1 MNKKELISLLQARGF
16 PDKIVKAFKKINRG
30 AFVPSNLQEYAYD
43 DIALPLKRGSTISQP
58 STIAFMLD
66 LLELEGKEKVL
77 EIGSGSGY
85 VLALLSNLT
94 NGDIDGVEI
103 IKELADESRKILKNY
118 KNIKV
123 FNKDGSKGLPSNA
136 PYDRIIVSASF
147 KEIPTQLYPQ
157 LKNNGRIVA
166 PVKGSIYQIKK
177 ENGEITKREFPGFAF
192 VPMSDEN
199 IL

>member
-1 MNKKELISLLQARGF
+1 MNKKELIMLLQGRGF
-16 PDKIVKAFKKINRG
+16 PDKIVKAFKKVNRE

-85 VLALLSNLT
+85 VLALLSQLT
-94 NGDIDGVEI
+94 KEQIYGIEI
-103 IKELADESRKILKNY
+103 IKELADESKKILKKY
-118 KNIKV
+118 KNISV
-123 FNKDGSKGLPSNA
+123 FNKDGSKGLSSKA

-157 LKNNGRIVA
+157 LKDNSILVA

-177 ENGEITKREFPGFAF
+177 ENGEITKREFPGFVF
-192 VPMSDEN
+192 VPISDES